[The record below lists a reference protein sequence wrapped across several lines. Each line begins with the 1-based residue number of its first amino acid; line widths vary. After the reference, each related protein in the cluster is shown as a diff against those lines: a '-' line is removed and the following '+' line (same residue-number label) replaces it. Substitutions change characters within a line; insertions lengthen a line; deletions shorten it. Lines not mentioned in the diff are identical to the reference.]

1 MQLIKSLGVS
11 VYAPQELLSLKD
23 PDEVPAGF
31 GLMEMNQESTFEATL
46 LPFDA
51 DKVLEI
57 CYQIGNKLGVAMS
70 YSGAGVMRTPQLCWI
85 TLVRNAH
92 MQITTMKE

>member
-1 MQLIKSLGVS
+1 VQLIKSLGVS
-11 VYAPQELLSLKD
+11 VYTPQELLSLKD
-23 PDEVPAGF
+23 PQEVPAGF

-57 CYQIGNKLGVAMS
+57 CYHIGNKLGVAMS

-85 TLVRNAH
+85 TLVRNAL
-92 MQITTMKE
+92 M